1 VVGPVCESGDW
12 LGRDRALAIAEGD
25 YLAILSAGAYGF
37 VMSSNYN
44 TRPRPAEIMVD
55 GDKTY
60 VIRDRENVSDLF
72 AGERT
77 LP

>member
-1 VVGPVCESGDW
+1 
-12 LGRDRALAIAEGD
+12 
-25 YLAILSAGAYGF
+25 
-37 VMSSNYN
+37 
-44 TRPRPAEIMVD
+44 VD
-55 GDKTY
+55 GDEAY

>member
-1 VVGPVCESGDW
+1 
-12 LGRDRALAIAEGD
+12 
-25 YLAILSAGAYGF
+25 
-37 VMSSNYN
+37 
-44 TRPRPAEIMVD
+44 VD
-55 GDKTY
+55 GDKAY